1 MTFKVTLDQIADFQR
16 DGFIIARGILDPN
29 EVELL
34 LATARGDGSV
44 ERDALQRADGEG
56 GITRLRVWNWEGDD
70 VYGLVARSKRV
81 VESMEALLGD
91 EVYFYHSKMMLKEPK
106 TGGAWAW
113 HQDYGY
119 WYNNGCLWPDMGSC
133 LIALDPARKENGCL
147 QVLKGSHLAGRIDHQ
162 KVGDQTG
169 ADPERVKY
177 FVDRLPLVYCEMDP
191 GDAILFHGNLL
202 HRSDQNH
209 SDKSRWSYICCYNT
223 RHNDP
228 VKQHH
233 HPNYHKLEKVED
245 NVVQELASQ
254 HAVRARTV
262 RT

>member
-1 MTFKVTLDQIADFQR
+1 MSFQLSPEQISDFQR
-16 DGFIIARGILDPN
+16 DGFIIARGLLAAD

-44 ERDALQRADGEG
+44 EQDALQRADGEG
-56 GITRLRVWNWEGDD
+56 GITRLRVWNKEGDD
-70 VYGLVARSKRV
+70 IYGLVARSHRV
-81 VESMEALLGD
+81 VDSMESLLGD

-147 QVLKGSHLAGRIDHQ
+147 QVLAGSHRAGRIDHQ

-169 ADPERVKY
+169 ADPERVRY
-177 FVDRLPLVYCEMDP
+177 FVERLPLVYCEMDP

-209 SDKSRWSYICCYNT
+209 SDHSRWSYICCYNT

-228 VKQHH
+228 VKAHH
-233 HPNYHKLEKVED
+233 HPNYHPLAKVADE
-245 NVVQELASQ
+245 VIAEHARQ
-254 HAVRARTV
+254 HAERARSV